1 MLGRYYDGPT
11 MPDHS
16 DDVVRQWAQ
25 QRPDLDPAPM
35 RTFTRL
41 WRASRMADER
51 LQPVFAQHGLEA
63 GWFDVLATL
72 RRAGRPHR
80 LSAGTLA
87 RGLVMTT
94 GGMTKRLD
102 RLEAAGLVQRE
113 PDPDDRRG
121 VLVSL
126 TRKGLKV
133 VDRAVEDHLRNEAS
147 LLETLSDRERR
158 ALDAALGKL
167 LAAWEG
173 GAPR

>member
-1 MLGRYYDGPT
+1 

-16 DDVVRQWAQ
+16 DEVVRQWAQ

-41 WRASRMADER
+41 WRTARAADEH
-51 LQPVFAQHGLEA
+51 LQRVFDEHGLEA

-72 RRAGRPHR
+72 RRAGAPYR

-87 RGLVMTT
+87 RGLVMST

-102 RLEAAGLVQRE
+102 KLQAAGLVERS

-126 TRKGLKV
+126 TPRGLKL
-133 VDRAVEDHLRNEAS
+133 VDRAVEDHLANERR
-147 LLETLSDRERR
+147 LLEVLTDREVR
-158 ALDAALGKL
+158 ALNGALATL
-167 LAAWEG
+167 VEAWEE
-173 GAPR
+173 P